1 MVSDDGEEGGVSTT
15 VEPTTTLPAVHLDD
29 DDGIRDVVVVVV
41 KACETDESRCRLTH
55 MTVYRLVDLMVC
67 FPFLAGRRFWLPGW
81 IVFLGIV
88 FVPI

>member
-1 MVSDDGEEGGVSTT
+1 
-15 VEPTTTLPAVHLDD
+15 
-29 DDGIRDVVVVVV
+29 
-41 KACETDESRCRLTH
+41 